1 LPRVKKTEEETKKTV
16 KATKTTAKKTT
27 TAAKKT
33 TTKKATTTKAK
44 TTKTATKKSTTTTK
58 KTATKKS
65 TTKTTAVK
73 KTTTKKPTTAKAT
86 KIAKTTKASKTTKAK
101 KAISPKT
108 TTKKKTT
115 TRKTKLSSEKIIEE
129 LTKLNNIAEYYDLPY
144 RYNETVVKVLAQNPT
159 TLFVYWDISDNDKI
173 LFEEKYGKDFF
184 TTTKPILIVHNLTY
198 NYTYEVE
205 INDFANNWY
214 LTVTDSNSKY
224 VIELARKRIDPNEI
238 FMNDGYDLNT
248 LPQTFLRVSA
258 SNIIESPNDHILF
271 FKNNQRISFINTV
284 TNKITEKVIN
294 LKNDKKDITA
304 IYSHYSLDEDDQFD
318 FTNPSS
324 TMTSNVM

>member
-1 LPRVKKTEEETKKTV
+1 LLRLFLRFLTNCTIFIASTI
-16 KATKTTAKKTT
+16 KTTAKKVTE

-33 TTKKATTTKAK
+33 TK
-44 TTKTATKKSTTTTK
+44 TVEKDLATKFQ
-58 KTATKKS
+58 
-65 TTKTTAVK
+65 
-73 KTTTKKPTTAKAT
+73 
-86 KIAKTTKASKTTKAK
+86 
-101 KAISPKT
+101 
-108 TTKKKTT
+108 
-115 TRKTKLSSEKIIEE
+115 
-129 LTKLNNIAEYYDLPY
+129 AEYYDLPY
-144 RYNETVVKVLAQNPT
+144 MYNKTVVKVLAQNPT
-159 TLFVYWDISDNDKI
+159 TLFVYWDVSDNDKI
-173 LFEEKYGKDFF
+173 LFESEYGKDFF

>member
-1 LPRVKKTEEETKKTV
+1 MPRVKKTEEETKKTV

-44 TTKTATKKSTTTTK
+44 TTKTATKKSTTT
-58 KTATKKS
+58 A
-65 TTKTTAVK
+65 K

-159 TLFVYWDISDNDKI
+159 TLFVYWDISDNDRM

-271 FKNNQRISFINTV
+271 FKDNQRISFINTV